1 MKTLA
6 MWELGF
12 HDYYCLLRLDGIQSD
27 RSSSALHGV
36 LMTPLAAAVLKILWN
51 VDKFHG
57 ATSQKLGMKVS
68 EREYFSVSGGL
79 FLLDYADV
87 NIDSSVCNPIIFHDY
102 TLGVL
107 AIVDTWLDR

>member
-1 MKTLA
+1 
-6 MWELGF
+6 
-12 HDYYCLLRLDGIQSD
+12 
-27 RSSSALHGV
+27 
-36 LMTPLAAAVLKILWN
+36 
-51 VDKFHG
+51 
-57 ATSQKLGMKVS
+57 MKVS

-107 AIVDTWLDR
+107 AIVDT